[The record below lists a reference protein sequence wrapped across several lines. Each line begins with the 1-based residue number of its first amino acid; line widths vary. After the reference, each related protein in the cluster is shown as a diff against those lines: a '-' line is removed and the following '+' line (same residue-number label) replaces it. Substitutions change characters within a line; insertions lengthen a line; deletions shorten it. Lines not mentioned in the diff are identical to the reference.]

1 MSEIIF
7 QDNSRDLLI
16 RRTSTYA
23 PEFLALL
30 ERTIWGSGGLKYAIN
45 GMAEILNRIHN
56 PHFLTLEENGKPI
69 GVLNLIQKTTRL
81 RGRDYPAVY
90 SYGLAID
97 APQQGKGYGT
107 LLAEQALHYGL
118 RKIGERGIYYGYV
131 ESDNSHSLK
140 AIQKV
145 GRKSIGLY
153 HSLIISRFKPKYD
166 NYLTKLEAS
175 KREPLIQLLYEQY
188 SNHSLV
194 DFEQSVKVEGYYVL
208 SQGDEIIAGL
218 QCEKNHLTIKYLPGA
233 GGFFLLK
240 LMPYIPILRSLLP
253 GGNFHFLALGN
264 IYVKAG
270 HEPKLFKLIE
280 AVLAK
285 YQVNFG
291 MIYLD
296 KRSPMYQRLEQAGKF
311 GLFNSLVNVPVQV
324 MAYVQGFTEDE
335 MAEIQRRPLFISIMD
350 PV

>member
-1 MSEIIF
+1 MPEIIF
-7 QDNSRDLLI
+7 NDNSRNLLI
-16 RRTSTYA
+16 RRSSTYS

-30 ERTIWGSGGLKYAIN
+30 ERTIWGSGGLKYSIN
-45 GMAEILNRIHN
+45 GMAEILNRTHN
-56 PHFLTLEENGKPI
+56 CHFLTLEENGKPI

-81 RGRDYPAVY
+81 RGKDYPAVY

-97 APQQGKGYGT
+97 ATKLGKGYGT

-118 RKIGERGIYYGYV
+118 RKIGEKGIFYGYV
-131 ESDNSHSLK
+131 ESDNIHSLK

-145 GRKSIGLY
+145 GRKSLGLY
-153 HSLIISRFKPKYD
+153 HSLIISRFKPKHD
-166 NYLTKLEAS
+166 NYLTKLQGSE
-175 KREPLIQLLYEQY
+175 KEKLIQLLYELY
-188 SNHSLV
+188 SSHSLI
-194 DFEQSVKVEGYYVL
+194 DFEQSVKAEDYYVL
-208 SQGDEIIAGL
+208 TQGDEIIAGL

-240 LMPYIPILRSLLP
+240 LMPYIPILRSLIP
-253 GGNFHFLALGN
+253 EGNFHFLALGN

-285 YQVNFG
+285 YQFNFG
-291 MIYLD
+291 MIYMD
-296 KRSPMYQRLEQAGKF
+296 KRSTMYQRLEQEGKF
-311 GLFNSLVNVPVQV
+311 GLFNSLVNVPVHV
-324 MAYVQGFTEDE
+324 MAYLKGFTEDE
-335 MAEIQRRPLFISIMD
+335 MAEILRRPLFISIMD

>member
-1 MSEIIF
+1 MSEIIYK
-7 QDNSRDLLI
+7 DNSRNLLI
-16 RRTSTYA
+16 RRSDTYS

-30 ERTIWGSGGLKYAIN
+30 ERTIWGSGGLKYSIN
-45 GMAEILNRIHN
+45 GMAEILNRIQT

-97 APQQGKGYGT
+97 ATKRGKGYGT

-118 RKIGERGIYYGYV
+118 GKIGERGIYYGYV
-131 ESDNSHSLK
+131 ESDNIHSLK

-153 HSLIISRFKPKYD
+153 HSLIISRFNPKHA
-166 NYLTKLEAS
+166 NYLTKLQES
-175 KREPLIQLLYEQY
+175 EKQKLIQLLYGQY
-188 SNHSLV
+188 GNHSLV
-194 DFEQSVKVEGYYVL
+194 DFGQSVKAEDYYVL
-208 SQGDEIIAGL
+208 TQGDEIIAGL
-218 QCEKNHLTIKYLPGA
+218 QCEKNHLTIKYLPGS

-240 LMPYIPILRSLLP
+240 LMPYIPILRSLIP
-253 GGNFHFLALGN
+253 DGNFHFLALGN
-264 IYVKAG
+264 IFVKPG

-285 YQVNFG
+285 YQHNFG
-291 MIYLD
+291 MIYMD
-296 KRSPMYQRLEQAGKF
+296 KRSPVYQRLERERKF
-311 GLFNSLVNVPVQV
+311 GIFNSLVNVPVHV
-324 MAYVQGFTEDE
+324 MAYLKGFTETE
-335 MAEIQRRPLFISIMD
+335 MAEIQQQPIYISIMD